1 MFLICS
7 LHPPSFMRTAIGRRP
22 LGSASKP
29 ELDDGQS
36 CSDRRRFEPEFDERR
51 RLLGIIHIGINR
63 IRVPRKGEQSRSVH
77 GDDLRLPRDMLETGV
92 GDVAACYLSRR
103 EWPVQPHSEP
113 FTEFGWI
120 GERTPDTLDGCT
132 QFDIFSMRSTIMAT
146 SWLPING
153 TAGRS
158 MQPKGCLYRCDS
170 TLNRGISGSTCASA
184 AIACIAAPRA
194 TVSELP

>member
-1 MFLICS
+1 MLLICS

-36 CSDRRRFEPEFDERR
+36 CSDPRRFEPEFDERR

-77 GDDLRLPRDMLETGV
+77 GDDLRLPPDMLETGV

-113 FTEFGWI
+113 FAEFGWI

-132 QFDIFSMRSTIMAT
+132 QFDNFFDAIDHNGNLLVAYKWHRRAIYATKGLPLSLQFHVEPRYLRIDLCQRSHR
-146 SWLPING
+146 LH
-153 TAGRS
+153 R
-158 MQPKGCLYRCDS
+158 
-170 TLNRGISGSTCASA
+170 
-184 AIACIAAPRA
+184 RA
-194 TVSELP
+194 QGHGV